1 MLEKIDNLGR
11 SISESELNKIASE
24 IGLEFPADYKDFLLK
39 YNGGSPEPDAIP
51 IKEHEEEVGTIQLF
65 FGIDREIESSCLK
78 WVYDELKDRIP
89 DSYLPIACS
98 DTGDIF
104 CLVLSKNQYGS
115 VVFWDAIDET
125 SKDSLDNVYEVADSF
140 TQLLELLFED

>member
-1 MLEKIDNLGR
+1 MLEKIDNPGR

-24 IGLEFPADYKDFLLK
+24 IGLELPTDYQAFLLK
-39 YNGGSPEPDAIP
+39 YNGGSPEPDAFP
-51 IKEHEEEVGTIQLF
+51 IKEHEEGVGTLQLF

-78 WVYDELKDRIP
+78 WNYTEYKDRTP
-89 DSYLPIACS
+89 NSYLPIACS
-98 DTGDIF
+98 DTNDLI

-115 VVFWDAIDET
+115 VVFWDAMGET
-125 SKDSLDNVYEVADSF
+125 SKNSLDNVYEVADSF